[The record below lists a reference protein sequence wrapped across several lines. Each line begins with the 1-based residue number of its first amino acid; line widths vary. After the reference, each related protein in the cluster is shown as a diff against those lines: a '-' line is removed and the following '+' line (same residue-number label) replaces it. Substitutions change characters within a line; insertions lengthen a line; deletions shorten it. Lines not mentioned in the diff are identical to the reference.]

1 MRRANVG
8 GWRRVAPSSALGTF
22 SPDGEKG
29 RSFWFWCYRDFAPT
43 ALGRA
48 GETRFRFIIHSRKAG
63 GIVGLEW
70 RLAPGLAARCELG
83 QLERRTKA
91 EGGGRGLVDGW
102 GDGRSTNVARWRSV
116 APSSALRAPSP
127 PLANHYPHL
136 LRLIQVFRS
145 VNLGLLAV
153 KRFLTDVLYE
163 NDCTSESQVG

>member
-1 MRRANVG
+1 MIRDAHINALHLDRCGWVSQREEMRRANVG

-102 GDGRSTNVARWRSV
+102 MDDRSIKNVK
-116 APSSALRAPSP
+116 L
-127 PLANHYPHL
+127 
-136 LRLIQVFRS
+136 
-145 VNLGLLAV
+145 
-153 KRFLTDVLYE
+153 
-163 NDCTSESQVG
+163 